1 MMTPPIDVTGF
12 FRFVLKRRGRVDAKD
27 GGGRLFRLG
36 NAFRPM
42 GAVPVSVCRTMSL
55 SEGRF
60 VNGKLENS
68 GSCGP
73 PIFFHMH
80 S

>member
-1 MMTPPIDVTGF
+1 MMTPPSDVTGF
-12 FRFVLKRRGRVDAKD
+12 FRFVWKRRGRVDGRD
-27 GGGRLFRLG
+27 DGGRLFRLG

-42 GAVPVSVCRTMSL
+42 EAVPVSVFRAMSL

-60 VNGKLENS
+60 VNGNLENS

-73 PIFFHMH
+73 PILFG
-80 S
+80 SS